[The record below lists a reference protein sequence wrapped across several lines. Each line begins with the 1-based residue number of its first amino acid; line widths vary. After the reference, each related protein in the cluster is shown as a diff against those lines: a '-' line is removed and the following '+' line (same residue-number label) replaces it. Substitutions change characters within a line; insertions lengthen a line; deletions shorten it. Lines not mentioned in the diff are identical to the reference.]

1 MTFDEQLQR
10 AFTTLTERVRD
21 TIAREAQGALLSDLK
36 AAVQAEREG
45 VAGDIR
51 QAVERD
57 FSDKLHAAVAEAEAR
72 GRDKARQEGRE
83 LGLKEGRQEAEQ
95 AAQQAIESA
104 KAAAL
109 EEAKSAGGA
118 ENGQQ
123 IERLIGAVRSIGE
136 ARSLSEILDTLV
148 GCAGREAARAGVL
161 LVSAKGFRGWRMMGF
176 GALEADKMEI
186 PRAAAGVMA
195 DALRTGATA
204 SGAAPSVNGLPPG
217 RGCVAVPIT
226 VGGQVVAVLYAD
238 QGVSPPAPGVER
250 PLPGSLEVLASYA
263 GRCLEALTAIKTAR
277 VLAEGAEPSR
287 AAAGR
292 TALDGASEES
302 AAARRYARLLVSEIK
317 LYHEADVVAGGR
329 ERDLAKRLGGEI
341 ARARALF
348 EQRVA
353 PQVRQQTDYFGEE
366 LVRTLADGDAGLLG
380 ER

>member
-1 MTFDEQLQR
+1 MTFEEQLQR
-10 AFTTLTERVRD
+10 AFTTLTDRVRD
-21 TIAREAQGALLSDLK
+21 TIAREAQGALITDLK

-83 LGLKEGRQEAEQ
+83 LGLKEGRQEAEK

-109 EEAKSAGGA
+109 SEAKSAGGA
-118 ENGQQ
+118 ESDRQLD
-123 IERLIGAVRSIGE
+123 RLIGAIRSIGG
-136 ARSLSEILDTLV
+136 ARSLSEILDTLA

-161 LVSAKGFRGWRMMGF
+161 LVGGNRFRGWRFVGF
-176 GALEADKMEI
+176 GALEADRIEI
-186 PRAAAGVMA
+186 PRDAAGVIA
-195 DALRTGATA
+195 DALRTGAVA
-204 SGAAPSVNGLPPG
+204 SGAAPTVKDLPPG
-217 RGCVAVPIT
+217 HGSVAVPIA

-238 QGVSPPAPGVER
+238 QGVSPPAPGAEP

-263 GRCLEALTAIKTAR
+263 GRCLEALTAIKAAR
-277 VLAEGAEPSR
+277 VLTEGTEPSR

-292 TALDGASEES
+292 AAGDGASEES

-317 LYHEADVVAGGR
+317 LYHEADVVAGRR
-329 ERDLAKRLGGEI
+329 ERDLTKRLGGEI

-380 ER
+380 KS